1 MKSRDVPWG
10 FLAHPDTATHPGVV
24 IVHDV
29 WGLSELYREFSR
41 RLAQAGFAALALDL
55 YRREVRISNPGEW
68 MRELSD
74 PAILE
79 DVQAAI
85 DFLRNDPAVGGR
97 RVGVTG
103 FCIGGSYALLAAC
116 ACRGLSACVSFY
128 GILSYQ
134 HGILASP
141 HLDRAKKP
149 RDPLHA
155 VRDLRCPL
163 LGIFGDSDEFIP
175 SEDVKLLEGSLAE
188 GPMAC
193 EVRVYPGCGHA
204 FLNETRP
211 QAFRKEA
218 AADAWQRML
227 DWFGRYLRES
237 GVHP

>member
-1 MKSRDVPWG
+1 MKSRDVPLG
-10 FLAHPDTATHPGVV
+10 FLAHPDTGTHPGVV

-29 WGLSELYREFSR
+29 WGLGELYREFAR

-55 YRREVRISNPGEW
+55 YRREVKITNPGEW

-74 PAILE
+74 SAVLE
-79 DVQAAI
+79 DVQSAI
-85 DFLRNDPAVGGR
+85 HFLRADPAVGGG
-97 RVGVTG
+97 RVGVAG
-103 FCIGGSYALLAAC
+103 FCIGGTYALLAAC
-116 ACRGLSACVSFY
+116 TCQGLAAGVSFY

-134 HGILASP
+134 HGILSSP
-141 HLDRAKKP
+141 NLDPAKKP

-155 VRDLRCPL
+155 IGDLRCPL

-175 SEDVKLLEGSLAE
+175 SDDVKELEANLAR
-188 GPMAC
+188 GALPS

-211 QAFRKEA
+211 PAFRRES

-227 DWFGRYLRES
+227 DWFGRYLR
-237 GVHP
+237 